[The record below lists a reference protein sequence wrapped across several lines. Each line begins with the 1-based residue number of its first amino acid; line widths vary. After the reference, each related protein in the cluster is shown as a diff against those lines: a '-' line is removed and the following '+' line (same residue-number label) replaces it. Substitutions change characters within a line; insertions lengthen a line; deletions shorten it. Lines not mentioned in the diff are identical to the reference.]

1 MIKRYERV
9 GKDFV
14 AVNEHERVVGVI
26 RSAPF
31 ELIDTKKKIKPL
43 PNLPPS
49 LMFENYDGP
58 DGAA

>member
-9 GKDFV
+9 GKDYV
-14 AVNEHERVVGVI
+14 AVNEQDRVVGVI
-26 RSAPF
+26 RTEPV
-31 ELIDTKKKIKPL
+31 EKVKLKPL

-49 LMFENYDGP
+49 LMFKNYDGP